1 MAHKTLGRK
10 TEMRVFKFGANP
22 LEELPEAFW
31 QTAKQIQSIWND
43 LVGMRNKLNDNFKR
57 LGISSNK
64 EDSKE
69 ILKHKKSERTKY
81 WKEFEIIWRGYLKSA
96 KDLLGNDEWEFLLNK
111 FEIADKRAKKEKT
124 GLNKQFGLDKIYFR
138 HRYSGGGKPLAE
150 FQKQNSKGFSFLFP
164 VSKHYFYNSKSDR
177 KKRIG
182 TGIFG
187 CVKDRKQI
195 FSFPFSAVIHREIPE
210 NAIVKSVSWVGK
222 RLKNRG
228 FNNSKS
234 DWIWSIDVAV
244 EIPSEEKKTVS
255 VSRIAALDVGWR
267 KNGNYLRV
275 GAILDTDGNTLE
287 LRIPVHHE
295 SKSAKDGKLAISL
308 DEIINLD
315 EQKGNLVEET
325 KAKLKELGVKNLTK
339 MREGGLFRMISET
352 ENSEILDVLNDFKAK
367 FLPLSSK
374 RVRSFDRLNKYR
386 DWLYQNIASWLAEN
400 YDSLIWEGQLN
411 LKEMAE
417 DRKDLNKVNTV
428 ADYELEKIRR
438 KAAKYRN
445 LASIYGFRDYLKK
458 AFAKKGKS
466 IIDGVTA
473 YTSRTCS
480 ECGEKVEKFHNI
492 EFVCPNGHNFDRDF
506 NAAKN
511 LLNQVEGNFKKGERL
526 VIPNSANRDLSK
538 VMLVLE

>member
-1 MAHKTLGRK
+1 MAHKTLERK
-10 TEMRVFKFGANP
+10 TEMRVFKFGAKP
-22 LEELPEAFW
+22 LEELPDAFW
-31 QTAKQIQSIWND
+31 QTAKTCQFIWNE
-43 LVGMRNKLNDNFKR
+43 LVGMRNKLTENFER
-57 LGISSNK
+57 LKISGK
-64 EDSKE
+64 ENIKVR
-69 ILKHKKSERTKY
+69 IKY
-81 WKEFEIIWRGYLKSA
+81 WKEFDMIWRDYLKSVEV
-96 KDLLGNDEWEFLLNK
+96 KNLLGNDEREFLLNK
-111 FEIADKRAKKEKT
+111 FEVADKCAKKEKT

-150 FQKQNSKGFSFLFP
+150 FQKQSSKGFSFLFP
-164 VSKHYFYNSKSDR
+164 VQKHYFYNTKADR

-182 TGIFG
+182 AGVFG
-187 CVKDRKQI
+187 CVKDRQTV
-195 FSFPFSAVIHREIPE
+195 FSFPFSAIIHREIPE

-244 EIPSEEKKTVS
+244 EIPTEKRNSQTI
-255 VSRIAALDVGWR
+255 SRVAALDVGWR
-267 KNGNYLRV
+267 KNGDYLRI
-275 GAILDTDGNTLE
+275 GAILDSDGNKLE
-287 LRIPVHHE
+287 LRVPISHE
-295 SKSAKDGKLAISL
+295 SKSAKDGKLAFSL
-308 DEIINLD
+308 DEIISLD
-315 EQKGNLVEET
+315 EQKGNLVQET
-325 KAKLKELGVKNLTK
+325 KAKLKKLGVKNLIK

-352 ENSEILDVLNDFKAK
+352 ENGDVLDVLKDFNVK

-411 LKEMAE
+411 LKKMAE
-417 DRKDLNKVNTV
+417 DRKDLNKVKTI

-438 KAAKYRN
+438 KSAKYRN
-445 LASIYGFRDYLKK
+445 FASIYGFRDYLKK

-473 YTSRTCS
+473 YSSRTCS
-480 ECGEKVEKFHNI
+480 ECGEKVNKFHNV
-492 EFVCPNGHNFDRDF
+492 EFVCSNGHNFDRDF

-511 LLNQVEGNFKKGERL
+511 LLNQVEGDFKKGGRL
-526 VIPNSANRDLSK
+526 IIPNLANKDLSK
-538 VMLVLE
+538 VVVVLE